1 MNPSP
6 KVTALLRTADRTRK
20 AEVELAPDQQVGAL
34 IDAAIANWKLPAEAQ
49 YSLANVTRNLAL
61 SPTAR
66 VADTISPLDLLEIQP
81 VLAAG

>member
-1 MNPSP
+1 MNPP
-6 KVTALLRTADRTRK
+6 TKITALLRTADRTRK
-20 AEVELAPDQQVGAL
+20 AEVELEPSHQVGTL
-34 IDAAIANWKLPAEAQ
+34 IDAAIVNWKLPAEAQ